1 MATHPT
7 SDQSTTDQILERPGD
22 IERRLSAV
30 EINLAVVKSNYATKE
45 DIAKLHE
52 TIAAGDHRLEL
63 KMAQMETRLI
73 KWFIATAIT
82 LAGVSGSL
90 AFLAARFIH

>member
-1 MATHPT
+1 MATQPT

-52 TIAAGDHRLEL
+52 TIIAGDHSLEL